1 MSSMANG
8 KETAT
13 LGGGCFWCMEAVFSE
28 LRGIEKVESGYS
40 GGPIARPSYRQVCT
54 GTTGHAEVVQI
65 TFDPEVISYES
76 ILKIFFTMH
85 DPTTLNRQGADV
97 GTQYRS
103 IILYHSQKQ
112 KETAEKITREID
124 GTGIWSR
131 PIVTELVPF
140 KEFYKAEDYHKEY
153 YKNNSA
159 TLLPNSHRAEGS
171 QVARVLSREA
181 QGTTMSKLWAC
192 ECVSEAVRLFV
203 NRNLSALRR

>member
-159 TLLPNSHRAEGS
+159 QPYCQIVIAPK
-171 QVARVLSREA
+171 VAKLREYYRE
-181 QGTTMSKLWAC
+181 KLKGQ
-192 ECVSEAVRLFV
+192 R
-203 NRNLSALRR
+203 